1 MLKNNCCCSFLLKLF
16 KKQDEYYRTV
26 DSTTHGTNY
35 LKCIKYAD
43 AEEYIPAISKG
54 KVVKVYNDRTI
65 SIAAAFDTDS
75 SVPPKIYRFSIWLY
89 NVSNIESYQN
99 EAEIVRNNLS
109 ARILGKMVDVKNI
122 NVDDNG
128 RIVADVFCE
137 EEYINGWVIET
148 RDIIKLNT
156 I

>member
-1 MLKNNCCCSFLLKLF
+1 MAKNGCCCSFLWKIF
-16 KKQDEYYRTV
+16 AKKDEYYTTI

-35 LKCIKYAD
+35 LKYIKYTD

-54 KVVKVYNDRTI
+54 KVVKVYSDRTI
-65 SIAAAFDTDS
+65 SIAAAFDSDA

-89 NVSNIESYQN
+89 GVSNKESYQN
-99 EAEIVRNNLS
+99 EAEIARNNLS
-109 ARILGKMVDVKNI
+109 ARILGKMVDIKEI
-122 NVDDNG
+122 NVENNG

-137 EEYINGWVIET
+137 GEYINRWVAET
-148 RDIIKLNT
+148 LDIIKLNT

>member
-1 MLKNNCCCSFLLKLF
+1 MLYELCNYLSSYFAKRDSYN
-16 KKQDEYYRTV
+16 RII
-26 DSTTHGTNY
+26 DSTTHGTKY
-35 LKCIKYAD
+35 LKYIKYTD

-65 SIAAAFDTDS
+65 SIAAAFDSDS

-89 NVSNIESYQN
+89 GVSNGESYQN

-109 ARILGKMVDVKNI
+109 ARILGKMVDIKNI

-128 RIVADVFCE
+128 RIVADIFCE
-137 EEYINGWVIET
+137 EEYVNRWVTESL
-148 RDIIKLNT
+148 DIIKLNT